1 MSSMLVAKEVS
12 GESGS
17 IASTMSTPSSS
28 WRVSPDTTKVRPASP
43 ASPHL
48 SCPTTVLFEDN
59 TVNRMHESLTLFED
73 ILKNPLFKETP
84 IFIFLNKKDL
94 FEEMIPK
101 YPLSNCFPD
110 YDGPPGEV
118 RPALDFIDR
127 KYNVSLPPFLLRL
140 RPPLKTLRRSLPE
153 CVPARRSSFK

>member
-1 MSSMLVAKEVS
+1 MSM
-12 GESGS
+12 
-17 IASTMSTPSSS
+17 PSSS
-28 WRVSPDTTKVRPASP
+28 WRDSLATTKVTLPPPNSVLTP
-43 ASPHL
+43 P
-48 SCPTTVLFEDN
+48 PVLFEDN

-101 YPLSNCFPD
+101 YPLSNCFPE

-118 RPALDFIDR
+118 RPALDFIEKR
-127 KYNVSLPPFLLRL
+127 YNVCSPPLSSPHRLRILPPESVLG
-140 RPPLKTLRRSLPE
+140 
-153 CVPARRSSFK
+153 RRSSSK

>member
-1 MSSMLVAKEVS
+1 
-12 GESGS
+12 
-17 IASTMSTPSSS
+17 
-28 WRVSPDTTKVRPASP
+28 
-43 ASPHL
+43 
-48 SCPTTVLFEDN
+48 VLFEDN